1 MGAFGAFPSIL
12 PSSADAPTRCYR
24 SGTSRLHRLRA
35 CQLPAMDRPWLVI
48 RVVMHS
54 EVQQAGRDGLIRE
67 LTIEVMATMVPVTGR
82 F

>member
-1 MGAFGAFPSIL
+1 
-12 PSSADAPTRCYR
+12 
-24 SGTSRLHRLRA
+24 
-35 CQLPAMDRPWLVI
+35 MDRPWLVI